1 MWVASRHISI
11 GKKNCVPVLQTFLLR
26 NLLPHSARET
36 LLPGTPSCIRFFFLA
51 LDLIHIWNHP
61 HSKVQFLGGK
71 NPKLY
76 VKPLTVQEKLTSGTT
91 AEKLYSPMWAICVGM
106 KTALSYSSGFFPTCN
121 FSPAAVQV
129 LQWLERQVPF
139 VCDWG
144 LNPLF
149 LHSLQA

>member
-1 MWVASRHISI
+1 MGSKPTHIHWE
-11 GKKNCVPVLQTFLLR
+11 KKLCTSSTNVSSQELITPFSQRNITTRNTFLHTIFF
-26 NLLPHSARET
+26 P
-36 LLPGTPSCIRFFFLA
+36 CIRF
-51 LDLIHIWNHP
+51 NP
-61 HSKVQFLGGK
+61 HMESSTQQSTVFGGK
-71 NPKLY
+71 TPKLY

-91 AEKLYSPMWAICVGM
+91 AEKLYSPMWAICIGM

>member
-1 MWVASRHISI
+1 MGSKPTHIHWE
-11 GKKNCVPVLQTFLLR
+11 KKPCTSSTNVSSQELITPFSQRNITTRNTFL
-26 NLLPHSARET
+26 HT
-36 LLPGTPSCIRFFFLA
+36 IFFLA